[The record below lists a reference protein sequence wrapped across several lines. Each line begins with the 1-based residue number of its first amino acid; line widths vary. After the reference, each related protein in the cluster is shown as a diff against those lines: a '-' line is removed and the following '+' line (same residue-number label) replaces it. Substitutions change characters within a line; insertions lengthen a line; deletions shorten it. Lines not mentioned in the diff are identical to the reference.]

1 MLYKIEATSI
11 FCTNKKDECEQL
23 LKDYPCLENFGFR
36 IEEKTVSTSF
46 RIKDENNKPIWQ
58 EDGTKTIYEA
68 YIELDNLDELNELMF
83 ELNELLVL
91 SPGIIEIYDTY
102 RE

>member
-1 MLYKIEATSI
+1 MTYKIEATSI
-11 FCTNKKDECEQL
+11 WCANRKDECERI
-23 LKDYPCLENFGFR
+23 LKRFPCLENFGFR
-36 IEEKTVSTSF
+36 IEEKTIPTSF
-46 RIKDENNKPIWQ
+46 RIKDENGESIWQ
-58 EDGTKTIYEA
+58 ECGTKTIYEP
-68 YIELDNLDELNELMF
+68 YVELDTLDELNELMF